1 MTLRAAY
8 KKVALGLAG
17 LAFAVTALGAQSQ
30 SQEEK
35 SLNELRN
42 TVVNLLQALVD
53 RGVLTREQAQAM
65 VKSAE
70 EKAAADAAAAAQR
83 QEQQEKEEAGAVR
96 VPYVPQIVKEEIRK
110 EVVQDLAPSVREDVK
125 REVTRPDS
133 LVSVLPEWV
142 RRMRWTGDV
151 RFLDEGDVFPSGNVQ
166 NFYLDLNQVNAKGG
180 IQKAGESA
188 ILNTT
193 EDRNRLR
200 LRLRFGFDAD
210 LGAGFTMGVRAATG
224 TGEIFPSTNQTLG
237 TYGSKYQLSL
247 DQGYLGWANNSFGTR
262 QVIALKL
269 GRFENPYL
277 ATDLVWYPDLTFEG
291 ITGNYRFNLG
301 TQPDHRRDLFL
312 TVGAY
317 PLNNLSPLD
326 SNPVEET
333 KWLAAAQLGVDWH
346 TDAGSR
352 LALTGAYYDYIRNV
366 GILNPPQGTAGNGLD
381 NWTAPGFFQKGN
393 TVFNIANSTDPTV
406 QLFALAA
413 DFRVADVLLIG
424 TLHLWSNYQV
434 GLTAEA
440 LQNVGYDTAAVSARF
455 GSHVAPRNRGWRAD
469 LLFGSDALDA
479 FGRWQATAGYRYL
492 ERDAV
497 LDAFNDEDFHLGGTD
512 AKGYTLR
519 FDYAFNP
526 RVFLRLKYMQADA
539 IDGPPLAIDV
549 WQVAFNARF

>member
-1 MTLRAAY
+1 M
-8 KKVALGLAG
+8 ALGLAV
-17 LAFAVTALGAQSQ
+17 LAFTATALAAQSQ

-42 TVVNLLQALVD
+42 TVVNLLQALVE

-70 EKAAADAAAAAQR
+70 EKAAADAAAAAQ
-83 QEQQEKEEAGAVR
+83 QQQQQEKEEASAVR

-110 EVVQDLAPSVREDVK
+110 EVAQDLAPSVREDVK
-125 REVTRPDS
+125 KEITRPDS
-133 LVSVLPEWV
+133 LASVLPEWV
-142 RRMRWTGDV
+142 RRLRWTGDV
-151 RFLDEGDVFPSGNVQ
+151 RFLEERDVFPSGNVQ

-180 IQKAGESA
+180 IEKAGESG

-193 EDRNRLR
+193 EDRDRLR

-224 TGEIFPSTNQTLG
+224 TGEIFPTTNQTLG
-237 TYGSKYQLSL
+237 TYGSKYQLTL
-247 DQGYLGWANNSFGTR
+247 DQGYLGWMNASFDAR
-262 QVIALKL
+262 QVIAFKL
-269 GRFENPYL
+269 GRLENPFLY
-277 ATDLVWYPDLTFEG
+277 TDLVWYPDLTFEG

-301 TQPDHRRDLFL
+301 TQPDHRRDLFV
-312 TVGAY
+312 TVGAF
-317 PLNNLSPLD
+317 PLNSISPLD
-326 SNPVEET
+326 SSPDEKT
-333 KWLAAAQLGVDWH
+333 KWLAAAQVGLDWH
-346 TDAGSR
+346 SDAGSR
-352 LALTGAYYDYIRNV
+352 LALTGAYYDYIHNV
-366 GILNPPQGTAGNGLD
+366 GILNPPQGTAGNGFF

-413 DFRVADVLLIG
+413 DYRIADLLLIG

-440 LQNVGYDTAAVSARF
+440 VQNVGYDTAAVSARF
-455 GSHVAPRNRGWRAD
+455 GSYVAPRNRGWRAD
-469 LLFGSDALDA
+469 LVFGSDALDA
-479 FGRWQATAGYRYL
+479 FGSWQAMAGYRYL

-519 FDYAFNP
+519 IDYAFNP

-549 WQVAFNARF
+549 LQIALNARF